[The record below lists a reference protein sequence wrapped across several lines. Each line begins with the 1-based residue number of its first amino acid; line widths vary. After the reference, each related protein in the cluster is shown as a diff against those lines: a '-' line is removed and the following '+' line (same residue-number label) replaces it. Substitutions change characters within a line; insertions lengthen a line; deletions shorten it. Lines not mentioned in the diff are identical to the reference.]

1 MNIPEQILKNCAHLS
16 SNIYIDGFDT
26 FEQSAQRFDIEY
38 GEVGHIRYAVLHEK
52 DDCISYIVVRGTQN
66 FKNVIT
72 DVRFLK
78 RNYHLTIK
86 RNKVIHTQNIQFHGG
101 FLRSAEKIL
110 HQMTVM
116 HTHSMSNRNYI
127 VTGHSLGGSIA
138 AILALLLMERG
149 KTVDY
154 VVTFGQPKIAYKQ
167 DCEFLQWCMGHKY
180 LRVVN
185 EFDIV
190 PNLMTGFWLL
200 WPYTHFGNEYRV
212 YDSRTGNYIEHPK
225 SQKLHSFFKQL
236 FKEKV
241 TDHHMDHYIR
251 NLNL

>member
-1 MNIPEQILKNCAHLS
+1 MIVKKLAGVA
-16 SNIYIDGFDT
+16 Y
-26 FEQSAQRFDIEY
+26 FELAEDEY
-38 GEVGHIRYAVLHEK
+38 EEAK
-52 DDCISYIVVRGTQN
+52 
-66 FKNVIT
+66 K
-72 DVRFLK
+72 
-78 RNYHLTIK
+78 
-86 RNKVIHTQNIQFHGG
+86 
-101 FLRSAEKIL
+101 
-110 HQMTVM
+110 
-116 HTHSMSNRNYI
+116 
-127 VTGHSLGGSIA
+127 
-138 AILALLLMERG
+138 G
-149 KTVDY
+149 K
-154 VVTFGQPKIAYKQ
+154 
-167 DCEFLQWCMGHKY
+167 
-180 LRVVN
+180 VVN